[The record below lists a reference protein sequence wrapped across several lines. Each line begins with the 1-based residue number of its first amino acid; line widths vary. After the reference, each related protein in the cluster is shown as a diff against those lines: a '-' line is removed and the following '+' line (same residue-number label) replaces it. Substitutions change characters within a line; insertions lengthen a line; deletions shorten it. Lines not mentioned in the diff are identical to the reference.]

1 MQDSNLEV
9 TALARCEVCGKK
21 TQFGR
26 SIQYHHGGKWAR
38 RAQKT
43 NRPFKPNVHRQ
54 TVMLNGELVKI
65 HICTRCLRTLAK
77 KAESTAA

>member
-1 MQDSNLEV
+1 M
-9 TALARCEVCGKK
+9 ARCEECGKS

-26 SIQYHHGGKWAR
+26 SIQYGHGGKWAR

-54 TVMLNGELVKI
+54 MVYKNGQMVRMS
-65 HICTRCLRTLAK
+65 ICTRCLRTLAK
-77 KAESTAA
+77 RATA